1 MLIKDFFAKFFGHT
15 FTGYSEIN
23 QKKDPFRIPAKRNLN
38 GAISICYAF
47 VRTRPLVII
56 GPFYYKKSQFGQE
69 IQSPTITG
77 HFSFFTAFYY
87 EVEQESVF
95 TRSIFIEP

>member
-1 MLIKDFFAKFFGHT
+1 MGFLSGFSKVRFEEKYG
-15 FTGYSEIN
+15 
-23 QKKDPFRIPAKRNLN
+23 QKGPFQDPSKAELERCNFNLLRICAHKT
-38 GAISICYAF
+38 S
-47 VRTRPLVII
+47 RPLVII
-56 GPFYYKKSQFGQE
+56 GPFYYKKSQFSLE